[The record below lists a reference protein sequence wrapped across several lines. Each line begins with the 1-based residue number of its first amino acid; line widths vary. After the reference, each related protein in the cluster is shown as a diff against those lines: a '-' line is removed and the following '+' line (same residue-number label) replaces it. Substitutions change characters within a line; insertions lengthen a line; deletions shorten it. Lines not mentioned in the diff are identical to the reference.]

1 MEKLKLLQNYVET
14 QNNNELLWFN
24 TSSFKQAKLQQELR
38 RIFWM
43 IEDATEE
50 QILNEI
56 ERQINEQY

>member
-1 MEKLKLLQNYVET
+1 
-14 QNNNELLWFN
+14 LLWFN